1 VYWLPANRGA
11 RHAQVKVS
19 THCSHAARPD
29 KGSDEQKS
37 DVAYGSS
44 THKLPGEEM
53 CSPPA
58 CPMQAV
64 GSGSGNMSGVQTAAE
79 SASADIDFS
88 GALTVIH
95 FGTGS

>member
-1 VYWLPANRGA
+1 
-11 RHAQVKVS
+11 
-19 THCSHAARPD
+19 
-29 KGSDEQKS
+29 
-37 DVAYGSS
+37 
-44 THKLPGEEM
+44 
-53 CSPPA
+53 
-58 CPMQAV
+58 MQAV